1 MQGLHVMVALGVVAL
16 GLGGCAQP
24 TPTGPSVVALPPA
37 GKDFQRFRQEDA
49 FCRDEAFRSIGG
61 PGAAQP
67 GNTQALG
74 TAALATGVGA
84 AAGALIG
91 AATGNAGT
99 GAAIGAGVGLAG
111 GSLAGAGQAQNFQGN
126 LQRGFDI
133 TYMQCMAAYG
143 NTIQQPPRVVPVP
156 VAGPYYGPG
165 WGPGWGPRPFFGRP
179 YGWYGW

>member
-1 MQGLHVMVALGVVAL
+1 MRGWRAGIAVVVVAL
-16 GLGGCAQP
+16 GLGGCAAP
-24 TPTGPSVVALPPA
+24 PPTGPSVVALPPA

-61 PGAAQP
+61 PAAGQP

-91 AATGNAGT
+91 AAGGNVGA

-111 GSLAGAGQAQNFQGN
+111 GGLAGAGQAESFRGD

-143 NTIQQPPRVVPVP
+143 NTIQQPPRLVPVP
-156 VAGPYYGPG
+156 GPYF
-165 WGPGWGPRPFFGRP
+165 GPGWGPRGFGARP
-179 YGWYGW
+179 WGWHGW